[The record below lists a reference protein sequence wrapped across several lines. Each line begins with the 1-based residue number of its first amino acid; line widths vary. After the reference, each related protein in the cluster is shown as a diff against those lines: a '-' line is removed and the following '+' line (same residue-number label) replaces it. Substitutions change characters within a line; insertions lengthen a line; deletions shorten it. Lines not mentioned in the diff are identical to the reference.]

1 MENAVMKST
10 GRRTGA
16 KRAGGGK
23 IVALREGRPGPGAWS
38 RARREPETIQFGR
51 RLQALRA
58 QRAWSLA
65 DVARLSGIS
74 MATLSR
80 IENNKL
86 SPTLDIVC
94 RLLNGLGV
102 PYHELLIPSQ
112 SSSAPGFCIV
122 TKRGRAQRIG
132 LAGATFE
139 VLSRIND
146 PSAFYAVI
154 LTIDARRPAETHGL
168 AGHEGEEFLHVLS
181 GALELHRQD
190 HEPCVLDEGDSAFF
204 DSSVPHDYVPGSAA
218 ETRVLIVTNSSAS
231 AGTMGT
237 RGRTAQP
244 SGVRQLSGRKI

>member
-1 MENAVMKST
+1 MESGMMKST
-10 GRRTGA
+10 RRRTGA
-16 KRAGGGK
+16 KRTSDGK
-23 IVALREGRPGPGAWS
+23 IVALGDERLGPGAWS

-58 QRAWSLA
+58 QRGWSLA
-65 DVARLSGIS
+65 EVARLSGIS

-102 PYHELLIPSQ
+102 PYHELLIPAQ
-112 SSSAPGFCIV
+112 SSTAPGFCVV

-132 LAGATFE
+132 LTGASFE

-190 HEPCVLDEGDSAFF
+190 HEPCLLNEGDSAFF

-218 ETRVLIVTNSSAS
+218 ATRVLIVTNSSAG
-231 AGTMGT
+231 AGTMGN
-237 RGRTAQP
+237 RGHAAQP
-244 SGVRQLSGRKI
+244 SRVRQLAGVKV

>member
-1 MENAVMKST
+1 MKST
-10 GRRTGA
+10 RRRPDA
-16 KRAGGGK
+16 KRASGGK
-23 IVALREGRPGPGAWS
+23 IVALGEERLGAAAWS

-58 QRAWSLA
+58 QRDWSLA

-112 SSSAPGFCIV
+112 SSTTPGFCVV
-122 TKRGRAQRIG
+122 TKRGLAQRID
-132 LAGATFE
+132 LAGASFE

-146 PSAFYAVI
+146 PAAFYAVI
-154 LTIDARRPAETHGL
+154 LTIEARRPAETHGL

-190 HEPCVLDEGDSAFF
+190 HDPCLLKEGDSAFF
-204 DSSVPHDYVPGSAA
+204 DSSVPHDYVAGSAA
-218 ETRVLIVTNSSAS
+218 ITRVLIITNSSAS

-237 RGRTAQP
+237 RGGRAQP
-244 SGVRQLSGRKI
+244 RRTRRLAGVKV